1 MEYLG
6 EDGEVLRRDTAASLR
21 DAYLRYCADNAIA
34 PLDLGGE
41 R

>member
-6 EDGEVLRRDTAASLR
+6 ENGEVLRRDTASSLR
-21 DAYLRYCADNAIA
+21 DLYLRHCAANAVA